1 MLKQHHLAVVRAA
14 LKYLDEEIS
23 PNGTE
28 VLLHYLDE
36 QNETSKVTA
45 DHIVEAR
52 DFFDSVELNYALVD
66 SLGLYIESER
76 LIPALSNQELSF
88 QSDLSLL
95 ATVLVKVP

>member
-1 MLKQHHLAVVRAA
+1 MLKQHHLAIVRAA

-23 PNGTE
+23 PHGTE

-36 QNETSKVTA
+36 QKEVSDATA
-45 DHIVEAR
+45 DHIKEAR

-66 SLGLYIESER
+66 SLAVYIESER

>member
-23 PNGTE
+23 PHGTE

-36 QNETSKVTA
+36 QNKTSDATA

-66 SLGLYIESER
+66 SLGIYIESEK
-76 LIPALSNQELSF
+76 LIPASCYQELSF
-88 QSDLSLL
+88 QSDLSQL
-95 ATVLVKVP
+95 ATVFVRVE

>member
-1 MLKQHHLAVVRAA
+1 MLKQHHLAIVRAA

-23 PNGTE
+23 PHGTE

-36 QNETSKVTA
+36 QNEASDATA
-45 DHIVEAR
+45 DHIVEVR

-66 SLGLYIESER
+66 SLGIYIESER

-95 ATVLVKVP
+95 ATVFVKVE

>member
-1 MLKQHHLAVVRAA
+1 MLKQHHLAIVRAA

-23 PNGTE
+23 PHGTE

-36 QNETSKVTA
+36 QNEASNATG
-45 DHIVEAR
+45 DHIAEAR

-66 SLGLYIESER
+66 SLGIYIESER

-88 QSDLSLL
+88 LSDLSLL

>member
-23 PNGTE
+23 PHGTE

-36 QNETSKVTA
+36 QNETSDATA

-52 DFFDSVELNYALVD
+52 DFFDSVELNYAWVD
-66 SLGLYIESER
+66 SSGIYIESDR
-76 LIPALSNQELSF
+76 LIPAPTNSGQIF

-95 ATVLVKVP
+95 ATVLVKVQ

>member
-23 PNGTE
+23 PHGTE
-28 VLLHYLDE
+28 VLIHYLDD
-36 QNETSKVTA
+36 QNEASDATA
-45 DHIVEAR
+45 DHIKEAR
-52 DFFDSVELNYALVD
+52 DFFDSVELNYVLVD
-66 SLGLYIESER
+66 SLAVYIESER

>member
-23 PNGTE
+23 PHGRE

-36 QNETSKVTA
+36 QNKTSDATA

-66 SLGLYIESER
+66 STGIYIESEQ
-76 LIPALSNQELSF
+76 LIPALPDEEPSF

-95 ATVLVKVP
+95 ATVLFKVP

>member
-1 MLKQHHLAVVRAA
+1 MLKQHHLAIVRAA

-23 PNGTE
+23 PHGTE
-28 VLLHYLDE
+28 VLLLYLDE
-36 QNETSKVTA
+36 QKEVSDATA
-45 DHIVEAR
+45 DHIKEAR

-66 SLGLYIESER
+66 SLAVYIESER